1 MPVKVRARP
10 ALANFTRHMELVL
23 RKNDY
28 KHGWSYLSTRELLS
42 MLQGEVLELA
52 AAKNNDDR
60 RKECCDIANF
70 AMMIFDN
77 LDRSSKG

>member
-1 MPVKVRARP
+1 MSERVRARP

-23 RKNDY
+23 RENDY
-28 KHGWSYLSTRELLS
+28 KGRRGWWHLDTEDLLS
-42 MLQGEVLELA
+42 MLQEEVLELA
-52 AAKNNDDR
+52 AAKNDDDR

-77 LDRSSKG
+77 LD